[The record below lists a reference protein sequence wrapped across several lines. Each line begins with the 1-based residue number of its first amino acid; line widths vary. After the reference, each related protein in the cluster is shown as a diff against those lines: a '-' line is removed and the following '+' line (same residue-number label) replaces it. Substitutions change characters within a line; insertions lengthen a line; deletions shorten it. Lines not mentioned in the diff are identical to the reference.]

1 MKPTFFSSFLVLGPT
16 SSDFSRN
23 ISRFYLRSP
32 LLHSENTFPIR
43 VFPFFI
49 LYPTFI
55 FPLISFPPFIP
66 PSLFTTPPLSFSF
79 LPTFPSPSPIN
90 ARTRAH
96 SRITCVHVHPQTLA
110 RQEVFV
116 YCLHRF
122 TTHHNSLCTNALG
135 VKENEKKPSPKT
147 QSPHNQYIN
156 TKTPISS
163 AVNFISSPR

>member
-1 MKPTFFSSFLVLGPT
+1 MKPIFFSSFLVLTLNSG
-16 SSDFSRN
+16 DFSRN
-23 ISRFYLRSP
+23 ISRFYLRLP
-32 LLHSENTFPIR
+32 HFQFML
-43 VFPFFI
+43 
-49 LYPTFI
+49 
-55 FPLISFPPFIP
+55 P
-66 PSLFTTPPLSFSF
+66 PSSLPPPLSFSF

-90 ARTRAH
+90 AQTRAH
-96 SRITCVHVHPQTLA
+96 SRITCVHVHPHTLA

-135 VKENEKKPSPKT
+135 VKENEKKPSQNT
-147 QSPHNQYIN
+147 QPPHNQYIN